1 MSNDKKTMIVTPW
14 EVSGEVDYDKLI
26 VNFGTNKLT
35 EELKQKM
42 AKYAGFLHPQL
53 RRDVF
58 FSHRDLDWWISNYEN
73 DKKVGLYTGRGPSGD
88 VHLGHL
94 LPWIFTKYLQDAF
107 DADLYFQMTDD
118 EKFLVKENLTLEQAI
133 SYTYENALDVI
144 ACGMKVGKT
153 FIFSDTEDIA
163 QIYKLG
169 LKVSKKITL
178 STAKAVFGF
187 TDSDNIG
194 LTWYPALQA
203 MTCFLQSDREK
214 QNIPCL
220 IPAAIDQDPY
230 WRVTRDIAEKLGF
243 YKPAQIHGKF
253 LPGLQQGGKMSASQP
268 ETAIFTT
275 DTPEIALK
283 KVMAAFTGGRETIK
297 LHKELG
303 GNPEICNIY
312 AYYYFL
318 FEEDD
323 KKLYEIEAGCRSGN
337 LMCGE
342 CKARLGKKIK
352 EFLIDFQK
360 KREKA
365 KDNLQDYF
373 LKEMK

>member
-1 MSNDKKTMIVTPW
+1 LSNDKKEMVVTPW

-26 VNFGTNKLT
+26 ENFGTTKLT
-35 EELKQKM
+35 DELKQKI
-42 AKYAGFLHPQL
+42 ARHAGYMHPQL

-58 FSHRDLDWWISNYEN
+58 FSHRDLDWWISEYEAGN
-73 DKKVGLYTGRGPSGD
+73 KVGLYTGRGPSGD

-133 SYTYENALDVI
+133 GYTYENALDVI
-144 ACGMKVGKT
+144 ACGMKKGKT
-153 FIFSDTEDIA
+153 FIFSDTEDIS

-214 QNIPCL
+214 KNIPCL

-230 WRVTRDIAEKLGF
+230 WRVTRDIAEKLGY

-275 DTPEIALK
+275 DNPDTASK

-297 LHKELG
+297 LQKELG
-303 GNPEICNIY
+303 GNPGICNIY
-312 AYYYFL
+312 AYYYYL

-323 KKLYEIEAGCRSGN
+323 KKLAETEVKCKNGN
-337 LMCGE
+337 LTCGE
-342 CKARLGKKIK
+342 CKARLAKMVKT
-352 EFLIDFQK
+352 FLIDFQI

-365 KDNLQDYF
+365 KDSLNDY
-373 LKEMK
+373 LMK

>member
-1 MSNDKKTMIVTPW
+1 MVVTPW
-14 EVSGEVDYDKLI
+14 EVSGEIDYDKLI
-26 VNFGTNKLT
+26 ENFGTNKLT
-35 EELKQKM
+35 DELKQKL
-42 AKYAGFLHPQL
+42 AKHAGYLHSQL
-53 RRDVF
+53 KRDVF
-58 FSHRDLDWWISNYEN
+58 FSHRDLDWWISQYEAGN
-73 DKKVGLYTGRGPSGD
+73 KVGLYTGRGPSGD

-118 EKFLVKENLTLEQAI
+118 EKFLLKENLTLEQAI
-133 SYTYENALDVI
+133 EFTYENALDVI
-144 ACGMKVGKT
+144 ACGMNKGKT
-153 FIFSDTEDIA
+153 FIFSDTEDISH
-163 QIYKLG
+163 IYKLG

-214 QNIPCL
+214 KNVPCL

-230 WRVTRDIAEKLGF
+230 WRITRDVAEKLGY

-275 DTPEIALK
+275 DNPDIAAK
-283 KVMAAFTGGRETIK
+283 KVVAAFTGGQQTIK
-297 LHKELG
+297 LQKELG
-303 GNPEICNIY
+303 GNPGICNIY
-312 AYYYFL
+312 AYYYYL

-323 KKLYEIEAGCRSGN
+323 KKLQEIDRNCRSGS
-337 LMCGE
+337 LTCGE
-342 CKARLGKKIK
+342 CKAKLSRMVKT
-352 EFLIDFQK
+352 FLIDFQK

-365 KDNLQDYF
+365 KDSLNDYF
-373 LKEMK
+373 IK